1 MSERPSPNG
10 GNGAD
15 RDANG
20 RFAKGNRGGPGNP
33 HAKRVA
39 ELRSALLRAV
49 GPDDVEGIARAMIE
63 SAKGGDVSAA
73 REILN
78 RLIGTPVPADTLDRI
93 EALEAAVSERSGG
106 AT

>member
-1 MSERPSPNG
+1 
-10 GNGAD
+10 
-15 RDANG
+15 
-20 RFAKGNRGGPGNP
+20 
-33 HAKRVA
+33 
-39 ELRSALLRAV
+39 
-49 GPDDVEGIARAMIE
+49 MIE